1 MFVDHAVIEVAAG
14 KGGDGAVA
22 FRREKFVP
30 KGGPA
35 GGDGGDGGSVIFVA
49 DPNLHSLLDFRYK
62 RKYQAENGA
71 PGANNRKFGKGG
83 KDTEVKVPV
92 GTLIKDAETGEE
104 LFDLDEPFKT
114 ATVAQGGK
122 GGRGNAKFATP
133 QNRAPRQFEPGTPGE
148 KRSVELELKLLADV
162 GLVGFPNA
170 GKSTFIS
177 KISSAR
183 PKIADYPFTTL
194 QPNLGVVKYKEY
206 ETFVVADIPGIIEGA
221 SEGKGLGLQ
230 FLRHID
236 RSDVL
241 LFMIEAFAEDPL
253 ADFRA
258 LRDELRSYGESSL
271 DKPFMLAFTK
281 SDAVDEERI
290 ETLRKIRAPGVEG
303 EPAVFSSVTGAGVEE
318 VLDRLWATIERE
330 RRE

>member
-1 MFVDHAVIEVAAG
+1 MFVDQAVIDVAAG
-14 KGGDGAVA
+14 KGGDGAAA

-49 DPNLHSLLDFRYK
+49 DPNLHSLLDFRYR

-71 PGANNRKFGKGG
+71 PGGNNRKFGKNG
-83 KDTEVKVPV
+83 KDVEVKVPV
-92 GTLIKDAETGEE
+92 GTLIRDAETGEE

-114 ATVAQGGK
+114 AVVVKGGK

-133 QNRAPRQFEPGTPGE
+133 QNRAPRTFEPGTPGE

-177 KISSAR
+177 AISSAR

-194 QPNLGVVKYKEY
+194 QPNLGVVKYRDY
-206 ETFVVADIPGIIEGA
+206 QTFVVADIPGIIEGA

-236 RSDVL
+236 RSGVL

-258 LRDELRSYGESSL
+258 LRDELRNYGESSL
-271 DKPFMLAFTK
+271 DKPFLLAFTK

-303 EPAVFSSVTGAGVEE
+303 EPLVFSSVSGAGVEE
-318 VLDRLWATIERE
+318 VLDRLWAAIEQE
-330 RRE
+330 RRG